1 MSTDD
6 PGQTLVFSFD
16 GTGNEPADADGFKQD
31 ESISNVFKLH
41 ILLGGGIEPQ
51 PPIRTRSGR
60 RQTAFYYNGIG
71 TRQDGA
77 TIPLLGR
84 LYSAGRRMV
93 NLALAPTF
101 SDVQQILDEAEADLT
116 AAYRPGDKIVVF
128 GFSRGA
134 ALARKFA
141 TVLLEADERRTVAF
155 LGVFDTVAAM
165 GGLISSDVVI
175 EQGALHERVQRAVHV
190 VAIDEDRVAF
200 TPTLID
206 SDANDANR
214 VTEIWFPGVH
224 GDVGGG
230 YWNDGLSDLTL
241 VFMAASCQRA
251 LGADLVVMDE
261 TSTTRTGPPPSGDAI
276 ETGTVIA
283 ADDIALEP
291 RFDARIH
298 AHTRFDSTLFDRNVR
313 EVRGCNR
320 DRADTLPVLHYSVK
334 QRVDHVADYRPP
346 ALRDLDFRL
355 WFGEGRLSPPIHG
368 IGGLRRYRLPWW
380 WRLRQMAHGA

>member
-1 MSTDD
+1 MAPKDA
-6 PGQTLVFSFD
+6 GQTLVFSFD
-16 GTGNEPADADGFKQD
+16 GTGNEPADADGKQD

-51 PPIRTRSGR
+51 PPVQTRSGR
-60 RQTAFYYNGIG
+60 QQKAFYYNGIG

-101 SDVQQILDEAEADLT
+101 SDVQQILAEAEADLT
-116 AAYRPGDKIVVF
+116 DAYQPGDRIAVF

-141 TVLLEADERRTVAF
+141 TVLLEADERRSVAF
-155 LGVFDTVAAM
+155 LGVFDTVAAI
-165 GGLISSDVVI
+165 GGLISSDVVV
-175 EQGALHERVQRAVHV
+175 EQGALHERVQCAVHV
-190 VAIDEDRVAF
+190 IAIDEDRVAF

-206 SDANDANR
+206 TDVDDVKR

-241 VFMAASCQRA
+241 DFMAGACQRA
-251 LGADLVVMDE
+251 LGRDLVVTDGGSITRGDE
-261 TSTTRTGPPPSGDAI
+261 D
-276 ETGTVIA
+276 GTVIA

-291 RFDARIH
+291 RFDAAIH
-298 AHTRFDSTLFDRNVR
+298 AHRRFDSTLFDRNVR
-313 EVRGCNR
+313 EIRAGNR
-320 DRADTLPVLHYSVK
+320 DRTETLPVLHYAVK
-334 QRVDHVADYRPP
+334 QRVDHIADYRPP

-355 WFGEGRLSPPIHG
+355 WLGDGLFSPPIHG

-380 WRLRQMAHGA
+380 WRLRRVAFGA

>member
-1 MSTDD
+1 MSPND

-51 PPIRTRSGR
+51 PPVQTRSGR
-60 RQTAFYYNGIG
+60 QQRAFYYNGIG

-101 SDVQQILDEAEADLT
+101 SDVQQILAEAETDLT
-116 AAYRPGDKIVVF
+116 AAYRPGDRIVVF

-175 EQGALHERVQRAVHV
+175 EQGALHERVQGAVHV
-190 VAIDEDRVAF
+190 LAIDEDRVAF

-206 SDANDANR
+206 TDADDVNR

-241 VFMAASCQRA
+241 AFMTDSCQRA
-251 LGADLVVMDE
+251 LGRDLVVTDAASTARGDE
-261 TSTTRTGPPPSGDAI
+261 N
-276 ETGTVIA
+276 GTVIA
-283 ADDIALEP
+283 ADDVALEP
-291 RFDARIH
+291 RFDAGIH
-298 AHTRFDSTLFDRNVR
+298 AHRRFDSTLFDRNVR
-313 EVRGCNR
+313 EVHAGHR
-320 DRADTLPVLHYSVK
+320 DRTDTLPVLHYSVK
-334 QRVDHVADYRPP
+334 QRVDQLADYRPP
-346 ALRDLDFRL
+346 ALRDLEFRL
-355 WFGEGRLSPPIHG
+355 WLGDGRLSPPIHG

-380 WRLRQMAHGA
+380 WRLRRVVFGA